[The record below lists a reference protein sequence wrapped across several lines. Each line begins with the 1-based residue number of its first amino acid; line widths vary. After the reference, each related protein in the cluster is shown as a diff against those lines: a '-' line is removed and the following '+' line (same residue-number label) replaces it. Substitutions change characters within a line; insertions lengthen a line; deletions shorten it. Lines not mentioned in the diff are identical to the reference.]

1 MLYVKNLEKTFNIGT
16 ENEIKIF
23 EDLNLHIEDGK
34 CTALLGSNGCGKST
48 LMNIISGSIMQDS
61 GDIILDIKDER
72 GKKVSLHRQGSSKS
86 VIWGISLTYYT

>member
-34 CTALLGSNGCGKST
+34 CTALLGSNGCGKTT
-48 LMNIISGSIMQDS
+48 LMNIISGSIMQD
-61 GDIILDIKDER
+61 GGEIIKDER
-72 GKKVSLHRQGSSKS
+72 GKKISVHWKSTSKS
-86 VIWGISLTYYT
+86 LIWGISVADYT